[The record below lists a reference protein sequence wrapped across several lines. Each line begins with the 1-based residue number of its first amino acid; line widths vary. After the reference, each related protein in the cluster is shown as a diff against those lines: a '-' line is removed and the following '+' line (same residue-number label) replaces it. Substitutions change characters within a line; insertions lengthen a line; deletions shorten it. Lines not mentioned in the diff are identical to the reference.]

1 LDTLPFISHTTNN
14 ISRDFCASKEEQ
26 SATTSEEADAVH
38 RRLLKE
44 PTANIKD
51 GLSEPS
57 KENEIAYSEMEKM
70 SSVLPTMWLGSQSGS
85 IYVHSAVSQWR
96 RCIHSIRLKD
106 SVLSI
111 VHVKGR
117 VLAALADGTVAIFH
131 RAADGQWD
139 LKNYYLL
146 DLGKPHHSIRCMV
159 QVHSKVWLGYRNR
172 IHVVDPQ
179 LMSVEVTLDAHPR
192 KESQVRQMA
201 WVGDGVWVSIRL
213 DSTLRLYHAHTHEHL
228 QDVDIEPYVSKM
240 LGTGKLGFSFVRIT
254 ALLVSC
260 TRLWLGTGNGVIISV
275 PLATTAMT
283 KSASGNPIADCI
295 ENSKPGGPVRVYS
308 DKKERVT
315 PGSFIPYCGM
325 AQAQLSFH
333 GHRDAVKFFVSVPGH
348 GGLSLAGGDSAG
360 ATKKVESM
368 LVMSGGEGYI
378 DFRIGDT
385 EPESAESDKQSQG
398 GGKGDRSHLVVWQV
412 NLPQAPRARVESQ
425 LNLN

>member
-1 LDTLPFISHTTNN
+1 MS
-14 ISRDFCASKEEQ
+14 
-26 SATTSEEADAVH
+26 DACWQ
-38 RRLLKE
+38 E

-192 KESQVRQMA
+192 KESQVRFLQKMEKLVAGLCIIMA
-201 WVGDGVWVSIRL
+201 HHF
-213 DSTLRLYHAHTHEHL
+213 DSYSNAL
-228 QDVDIEPYVSKM
+228 M
-240 LGTGKLGFSFVRIT
+240 SFY
-254 ALLVSC
+254 L
-260 TRLWLGTGNGVIISV
+260 N
-275 PLATTAMT
+275 
-283 KSASGNPIADCI
+283 AS
-295 ENSKPGGPVRVYS
+295 
-308 DKKERVT
+308 
-315 PGSFIPYCGM
+315 F
-325 AQAQLSFH
+325 
-333 GHRDAVKFFVSVPGH
+333 
-348 GGLSLAGGDSAG
+348 
-360 ATKKVESM
+360 
-368 LVMSGGEGYI
+368 
-378 DFRIGDT
+378 
-385 EPESAESDKQSQG
+385 
-398 GGKGDRSHLVVWQV
+398 
-412 NLPQAPRARVESQ
+412 
-425 LNLN
+425 